1 MPPKKD
7 PKKDVKATKKEPAK
21 PKQVRFTKSSKKVDE
36 SNDNVILDPS
46 KQEDYEKKDLD
57 YTDSELAKETELET
71 ELEEEEENEEDDED
85 KDEDKDDVETEGVDD
100 EIEYDNEEAGE
111 ELDELYDQMDDVKSK
126 KKKVKKAKKDDDE
139 EEQNEDEEDLCDYD
153 YGEIYDEKKEEPLKI
168 VDNNERITLPKLTK
182 YERVRLIGTRAK
194 QISLGAKILIKNVEN
209 LSPIEIAKLEVE
221 QSMVPMKIK
230 RILPDNTVEIWKLSE
245 LSQ

>member
-1 MPPKKD
+1 MTPKKD
-7 PKKDVKATKKEPAK
+7 PKKDVKTTKKEPAK
-21 PKQVRFTKSSKKVDE
+21 PKQVRFIKSSKKVDE
-36 SNDNVILDPS
+36 SNDNIILDPS

-71 ELEEEEENEEDDED
+71 ELEEEEEEEDDEED
-85 KDEDKDDVETEGVDD
+85 KDEEKDDVETEGVDD

-111 ELDELYDQMDDVKSK
+111 DLDELYDQMDDVKSK
-126 KKKVKKAKKDDDE
+126 KKKVKKPKKDDENED
-139 EEQNEDEEDLCDYD
+139 EDEEDLCDYD

-221 QSMVPMKIK
+221 QRMVPMKIK

>member
-1 MPPKKD
+1 MPPKKE
-7 PKKDVKATKKEPAK
+7 PKKDVKTPKKEVAK
-21 PKQVRFTKSSKKVDE
+21 SKQVRFIKSSKKVDE
-36 SNDNVILDPS
+36 ETNENVVLDPS
-46 KQEDYEKKDLD
+46 KQEIYKKKDLD
-57 YTDSELAKETELET
+57 YTDSELAKENELET
-71 ELEEEEENEEDDED
+71 ELEEEEEDEEVE
-85 KDEDKDDVETEGVDD
+85 ETEKDDIETEAVDD

-111 ELDELYDQMDDVKSK
+111 ELDDLYDEMDEVKGK
-126 KKKVKKAKKDDDE
+126 KKKVKAKKDDE
-139 EEQNEDEEDLCDYD
+139 ENEEDQEDLCDYD
-153 YGEIYDEKKEEPLKI
+153 YGEIYDEKKDEPLKI

-194 QISLGAKILIKNVEN
+194 QISLGAKILIKHTEG

-221 QSMVPMKIK
+221 QRMVPMKIK

>member
-7 PKKDVKATKKEPAK
+7 PKKDPKKEVKLK
-21 PKQVRFTKSSKKVDE
+21 PKQVRFTKSSKKVAE

-71 ELEEEEENEEDDED
+71 ELEEEEEEEEEEVDDTE
-85 KDEDKDDVETEGVDD
+85 KDETEAVDD

-111 ELDELYDQMDDVKSK
+111 ELDDLYDEMDEVKSK
-126 KKKVKKAKKDDDE
+126 KKKVKAKKEDE
-139 EEQNEDEEDLCDYD
+139 ENEEDQEDLCDYD
-153 YGEIYDEKKEEPLKI
+153 YGEIYDEKKDEPLKI
-168 VDNNERITLPKLTK
+168 VDNDERITLPKLTK

-194 QISLGAKILIKNVEN
+194 QISLGAKILIKHTEN

-221 QSMVPMKIK
+221 QRMVPMKIK